1 MTRNLANPT
10 ITSPE
15 FLVCRMPSGLQTDD
29 SDTHATPPAY
39 HMRARAPGSDG
50 CHFLS
55 YTHQHQPTTY
65 TINNPSTSPYTQ
77 NPITKPTTPT
87 TMAAFTL
94 LFTPA
99 TTVYGRSGYN
109 KDGDDEEKNDRG
121 RSGYNKDG
129 DDDDEGQ
136 NKGRS
141 GYNKDG
147 DDEEDK

>member
-1 MTRNLANPT
+1 
-10 ITSPE
+10 
-15 FLVCRMPSGLQTDD
+15 
-29 SDTHATPPAY
+29 
-39 HMRARAPGSDG
+39 
-50 CHFLS
+50 
-55 YTHQHQPTTY
+55 
-65 TINNPSTSPYTQ
+65 
-77 NPITKPTTPT
+77 
-87 TMAAFTL
+87 MAAFTL

-99 TTVYGRSGYN
+99 TAVYGRSGYN

-147 DDEEDK
+147 DDDEEDK

>member
-1 MTRNLANPT
+1 
-10 ITSPE
+10 
-15 FLVCRMPSGLQTDD
+15 MPSRGTNGWVSLLLPPLDLRHSSHTISKQSHVSSLIHTNTNHLHHQQPIYLAFHQKLNFLQH
-29 SDTHATPPAY
+29 TH
-39 HMRARAPGSDG
+39 
-50 CHFLS
+50 
-55 YTHQHQPTTY
+55 
-65 TINNPSTSPYTQ
+65 
-77 NPITKPTTPT
+77 TKPTNST

-99 TTVYGRSGYN
+99 TAVYGRSGYN
-109 KDGDDEEKNDRG
+109 KDGDDEEKDSRG

-129 DDDDEGQ
+129 DDDDEDQ

>member
-1 MTRNLANPT
+1 MTRNTAKPT
-10 ITSPE
+10 ITSPG
-15 FLVCRMPSGLQTDD
+15 FRVCPSH
-29 SDTHATPPAY
+29 THKHT
-39 HMRARAPGSDG
+39 
-50 CHFLS
+50 
-55 YTHQHQPTTY
+55 
-65 TINNPSTSPYTQ
+65 TQ
-77 NPITKPTTPT
+77 NFH

-94 LFTPA
+94 IFTP
-99 TTVYGRSGYN
+99 TTAVYGRSGYN

>member
-1 MTRNLANPT
+1 MTRNLAKPT
-10 ITSPE
+10 ITSPG
-15 FLVCRMPSGLQTDD
+15 FLVCPQL
-29 SDTHATPPAY
+29 PP
-39 HMRARAPGSDG
+39 
-50 CHFLS
+50 
-55 YTHQHQPTTY
+55 TQH
-65 TINNPSTSPYTQ
+65 
-77 NPITKPTTPT
+77 TKPTNST

-99 TTVYGRSGYN
+99 TAVYGRSGYN
-109 KDGDDEEKNDRG
+109 KDGDDEEKDNRG

>member
-1 MTRNLANPT
+1 MTRNLAKPT
-10 ITSPE
+10 ITSP
-15 FLVCRMPSGLQTDD
+15 G
-29 SDTHATPPAY
+29 
-39 HMRARAPGSDG
+39 
-50 CHFLS
+50 FLS
-55 YTHQHQPTTY
+55 LHSYTQITY
-65 TINNPSTSPYTQ
+65 TINNLIYLTP
-77 NPITKPTTPT
+77 NPIYSNTHKSSQTSTTHFI

-94 LFTPA
+94 LFTP
-99 TTVYGRSGYN
+99 TTAVYGRSGYN

>member
-1 MTRNLANPT
+1 MTRNLAKPT
-10 ITSPE
+10 ITSPG

-29 SDTHATPPAY
+29 SDTHADTTRIP
-39 HMRARAPGSDG
+39 HARAASSDG
-50 CHFLS
+50 CHLYFVHVAQGRGKVLRYFLKLNFLQH
-55 YTHQHQPTTY
+55 TH
-65 TINNPSTSPYTQ
+65 
-77 NPITKPTTPT
+77 TKPTNST

-99 TTVYGRSGYN
+99 TAVYGRSGYN
-109 KDGDDEEKNDRG
+109 KDGDDEEKDNRG

-141 GYNKDG
+141 GYNKDD

>member
-1 MTRNLANPT
+1 MTRNLAKPT
-10 ITSPE
+10 IKSPG
-15 FLVCRMPSGLQTDD
+15 FLVCRMPAECI
-29 SDTHATPPAY
+29 H
-39 HMRARAPGSDG
+39 
-50 CHFLS
+50 S
-55 YTHQHQPTTY
+55 YTNKHQPLT
-65 TINNPSTSPYTQ
+65 PSTIHLPRLPTKTQSP
-77 NPITKPTTPT
+77 PIHTKPTNST

-99 TTVYGRSGYN
+99 TAVYGRSGYN

>member
-1 MTRNLANPT
+1 MV
-10 ITSPE
+10 
-15 FLVCRMPSGLQTDD
+15 VCSTNQTYNSHIYILLTHTYPSKIVTTTNCQLQI
-29 SDTHATPPAY
+29 HTPL
-39 HMRARAPGSDG
+39 
-50 CHFLS
+50 HF
-55 YTHQHQPTTY
+55 
-65 TINNPSTSPYTQ
+65 
-77 NPITKPTTPT
+77 

-94 LFTPA
+94 IFTPT

-109 KDGDDEEKNDRG
+109 KDGDDEEKDSG

-129 DDDDEGQ
+129 NDDDETQ